1 MNIHQVQLDSPS
13 VIAHINA
20 MQAVIQRMADN
31 SRSCKLWCVPLVSAV
46 LLLVVGLSSGAY
58 ALLALAPTLALGFLD
73 AYYLSLEKGFREAYN
88 QFVDRLHHGALDPSE
103 VFVIA
108 PVGVP
113 SSLYWKSLL
122 SPSVWL
128 FYPAFILI
136 AAVVWLAPILGG

>member
-1 MNIHQVQLDSPS
+1 MQLTADNPAC
-13 VIAHINA
+13 IAHINA

-58 ALLALAPTLALGFLD
+58 ALLALVPTLALGLLD
-73 AYYLSLEKGFREAYN
+73 AYYLSLERRFREAYN
-88 QFVDRLHHGALDPSE
+88 QFVDRLHRGTLDPSE

-108 PVGVP
+108 STGPPP
-113 SSLYWKSLL
+113 SLFWKCLL

-136 AAVVWLAPILGG
+136 AAVVWLTPILGG

>member
-1 MNIHQVQLDSPS
+1 MSTYQIQPDSPS

-31 SRSCKLWCVPLVSAV
+31 SRLCKLWCVPLVSAV

-58 ALLALAPTLALGFLD
+58 ALLALVPTLALGLLD

-88 QFVDRLHHGALDPSE
+88 RFVDRLHRGALDPSE

-108 PVGVP
+108 PVGPP
-113 SSLYWKSLL
+113 SKLFWKSLL

-128 FYPAFILI
+128 FYTAFVLI
-136 AAVVWLAPILGG
+136 AAVVWLTPILGG